1 MHTRMNRKACAS
13 SARGETVGCIECWLY
28 LVAMGLVGWKRLKV
42 ACCLASLN
50 ALSRYTLVAMSYR
63 SVIELAAVSLTL
75 CLAGRFCCSLC
86 RIVSDSNDG
95 E

>member
-1 MHTRMNRKACAS
+1 MHTRMNRNACAS
-13 SARGETVGCIECWLY
+13 NARGETVGCIECWLY
-28 LVAMGLVGWKRLKV
+28 LVAMGLVGRKRLKV

-75 CLAGRFCCSLC
+75 LLSR
-86 RIVSDSNDG
+86 RILLFTL
-95 E
+95 